1 MRRPVS
7 KKCTPAVTGFT
18 PELARGLVEYFQQG
32 LERAQA
38 AKVAGIGAPVKFP
51 TVKGYCE
58 VIRIPH
64 NTLRGWA
71 RGQVLMR
78 KALTDAAAIRLEISR
93 LELPALVFDTESSHE

>member
-7 KKCTPAVTGFT
+7 KKYTPAVSGFT

-38 AKVAGIGAPVKFP
+38 AKAAGTGAPVKFP

-58 VIRIPH
+58 VVRIPH
-64 NTLRGWA
+64 NTLRSWG
-71 RGQVLMR
+71 RSQILMR
-78 KALTDAAAIRLEISR
+78 RALTDAAAIRLEISR
-93 LELPALVFDTESSHE
+93 LELPALVFDTEGEP